1 MKKKGFTL
9 IELLVVMVIIA
20 LLVGLLLPAL
30 GRARDEARKTQCR
43 SNLRQIGLAM
53 NIYANDNK
61 GWLPALYGLETF
73 IGTASQS
80 ASGSGDVARIK
91 PGWHNGSQ
99 MTAYGMYTVD
109 NLSGTLYVTGN
120 DNFTDLERGT
130 NPGRANG
137 LGLLLAGGY
146 LTQQGGSVLHCPGM
160 ELSKGAGYNQETVWK
175 WAKDIPFFTSGG
187 KLRFNKEPNWS
198 DNASFASNTEFWT
211 LQDNAHLG
219 SYNLNFRPLWGS
231 WYNVDFWVNFCPS
244 SVDSPWLSGQGYGP
258 LIPGLDTSNSLVR
271 RSVQCYI
278 YGNYQLRQPEKV
290 TSIGTPIPPVT
301 MSMDGYQGKAVASD
315 SLAIYPSA
323 QASKDTSS
331 TYPWSGSNPST
342 IDQVVQM
349 WTTNHDRAY
358 NVLFPDGSVKTFSD
372 ASNEIQQ
379 VILKGNCLTACTN
392 PGVPYNRGGA
402 ASLPDMEQPIWQ
414 VYFDQ
419 LYAQD

>member
-146 LTQQGGSVLHCPGM
+146 LTQQGGTVLHCPGM

-187 KLRFNKEPNWS
+187 KLRFNKEPNYS
-198 DNASFASNTEFWT
+198 EQYTAFMSNSTFGS
-211 LQDNAHLG
+211 LQDNAQSG
-219 SYNLNFRPLWGS
+219 SYHLNFRPLWGS
-231 WYNVDFWVNFCPS
+231 WYNEDFWIAFCPS
-244 SVDSPWLSGQGYGP
+244 SVDGAGV
-258 LIPGLDTSNSLVR
+258 IAGLDTTNSLVR
-271 RSVQCYI
+271 RSIQCNI
-278 YGNYQLRQPEKV
+278 YGNYQLRQPQKV
-290 TSIGTPIPPVT
+290 DSIGTPIPPVH
-301 MSMDGYQGKAVASD
+301 MSMDEYQGKAVASD
-315 SLAIYPSA
+315 SLAIYSGA
-323 QASKDTSS
+323 QASRDPSS

-342 IDQVVQM
+342 IEQVVQM

-392 PGVPYNRGGA
+392 PGVPYQRGGA